1 HPSASQHNL
10 DVRFTPKAD
19 MCSAT
24 SDVRFGPKAD
34 MRNDRV
40 RSLGLCFAISPMTQ
54 RDRLTKVTLPYR
66 ATIELND
73 HAVGRVTRAFV
84 PIFDPETIR
93 RKPIDPSSRWA
104 CCWAQDIQVPLVLGH
119 ICWSADSADS
129 ARLYAT
135 ILPGEIH
142 HLRRC
147 FGHKERGQRSN
158 NAGQD
163 FHWITSACSRQTPS
177 SKRGASM
184 R

>member
-1 HPSASQHNL
+1 MKSSSLRGRHPSASQHKL

-73 HAVGRVTRAFV
+73 HAVGRVNRAFV

-104 CCWAQDIQVPLVLGH
+104 CCWAHRKVGQQCDKVTLGGKLLFPIGRWSNAHAH
-119 ICWSADSADS
+119 IRIAGGLFRYHARKRTLNGVSRMSA
-129 ARLYAT
+129 
-135 ILPGEIH
+135 
-142 HLRRC
+142 
-147 FGHKERGQRSN
+147 
-158 NAGQD
+158 
-163 FHWITSACSRQTPS
+163 
-177 SKRGASM
+177 
-184 R
+184 